1 MTPHTCHSPYC
12 WLLSCATCAACD
24 ACAETLSTLSTRDPV
39 RIVNDP
45 EVSAEDPARLAVTVL
60 GVSIESEEAAA
71 QLEEASAKVRGRL
84 RTRLGEGG
92 AP

>member
-12 WLLSCATCAACD
+12 WLLSCATCAACV
-24 ACAETLSTLSTRDPV
+24 ACAETITTRDPV
-39 RIVNDP
+39 RIVDDP
-45 EVSAEDPARLAVTVL
+45 EVSPDDPARLAVTVL